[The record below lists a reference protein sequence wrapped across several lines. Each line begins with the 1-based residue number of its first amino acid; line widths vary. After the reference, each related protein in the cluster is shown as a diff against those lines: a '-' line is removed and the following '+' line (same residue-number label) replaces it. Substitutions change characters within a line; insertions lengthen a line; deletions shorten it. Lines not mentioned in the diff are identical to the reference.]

1 VHIDDPVFRLFSKVT
16 VGSLFL
22 FAGLVTVTGLLGE
35 KLQCILP
42 PKEDIQQNA
51 LNQYCFIMSTYTVP
65 KLYNK
70 TLGVEIAHPG
80 VGPHTPMHD
89 EQKYH
94 YYYQW
99 VPVVLFFQAWSF
111 YLTHVLW
118 RVFDGQRVKT
128 ICELEVAP
136 TFKITMKEKGFVPED
151 ETDKKQHQKAINKA
165 AVYFV
170 GHISYNRAYSVVFI
184 LCEILNFVMVLLN
197 FWFTNYYL
205 SNAFH
210 NYGPRAL
217 GFLNGDPDSEDNP
230 MNEVFPKVAK
240 CDFHKYGPSGNIVRY
255 DIMCVLA
262 LNIINEKIYFF
273 LWFWFVILS
282 IIGGLQL
289 VFRAM
294 LLFIPRLRRVL
305 LRRYVSSKF
314 RRSID
319 MILDST
325 DYSEWFLLKILA
337 MNIDSIRFGELCE
350 HICKL
355 LHRKTANGR
364 MTSVSPTMSFEKNN
378 PDDEVDKSL
387 MH

>member
-1 VHIDDPVFRLFSKVT
+1 
-16 VGSLFL
+16 
-22 FAGLVTVTGLLGE
+22 VTVTGLLGD
-35 KLQCILP
+35 KLKCILP
-42 PKEDIQQNA
+42 PKEDIRENA

-70 TLGVEIAHPG
+70 TVGVEIAHYG
-80 VGPHTPMHD
+80 VGPHTPIFD

-111 YLTHVLW
+111 YVAHVLW
-118 RVFDGQRVKT
+118 RVFDGQRIKT

-136 TFKITMKEKGFVPED
+136 TLKIKMKQRGFVPD
-151 ETDKKQHQKAINKA
+151 DDGDKKQHQQAINKA

-170 GHISYNRAYSVVFI
+170 GHISYNRAYSLVFI
-184 LCEILNFVMVLLN
+184 GCEVLNFVMVLLN

-205 SNAFH
+205 SGAFH
-210 NYGPRAL
+210 NYGPRVL
-217 GFLNGDPDSEDNP
+217 SFLNGDPDSDLNP
-230 MNEVFPKVAK
+230 MNQVFPKVAK
-240 CDFHKYGPSGNIVRY
+240 CDFHKYGASGNIVRY

-273 LWFWFVILS
+273 LWFWFVFLS

-289 VFRAM
+289 IYRAM
-294 LLFIPRLRRVL
+294 LIFMPRLRRVL
-305 LRRYVSSKF
+305 LRRHVSPNF
-314 RRSID
+314 RGSID
-319 MILDST
+319 LILNST

-337 MNIDSIRFGELCE
+337 MNIDRIRFGELCE
-350 HICKL
+350 HISTL

-364 MTSVSPTMSFEKNN
+364 LTSVSPTMSFEKNS
-378 PDDEVDKSL
+378 PTDDVDVDKSL
-387 MH
+387 IPHH